1 MHSDVVKVRQCL
13 FNLLGNAAKF
23 TEKGRIELSGRR
35 LSEAGADWLEFRVTD
50 TGIGMTPEEVAK
62 LFQRFTQAD
71 SSTTRRFGGT
81 GLGLSITRA
90 FATMLGGDISVE
102 SERGKGTTFTLRLP
116 ADLRSHPAVPV
127 QDRTPL
133 NEEDLAARE
142 NGNLVLVI
150 DDDESAR
157 DLLTRFLVKE
167 GFAVRTAP
175 EGATGLQLART
186 LKPRTILLDVM
197 MPQIDGWAVLSAL
210 KSDPELAD
218 IPVIMVTMVR
228 EKGLAMTLG
237 AADYL
242 TKPVQWPR
250 LKAVLDRYKESAS
263 GGLALLIEDD
273 EQNRTTIRR
282 KLEEEGWTVVEAASR
297 DDTLEHLTASRP
309 ALILVDLNMSDLNGF
324 TFIQALRRRSE
335 WQDVPVIAMT
345 ERDLTP
351 DECERLRGLA
361 QQVIHMDDDPEREL
375 ARELKKLTGGAP
387 RSPEPENVN
396 A

>member
-1 MHSDVVKVRQCL
+1 
-13 FNLLGNAAKF
+13 
-23 TEKGRIELSGRR
+23 
-35 LSEAGADWLEFRVTD
+35 
-50 TGIGMTPEEVAK
+50 
-62 LFQRFTQAD
+62 
-71 SSTTRRFGGT
+71 
-81 GLGLSITRA
+81 
-90 FATMLGGDISVE
+90 
-102 SERGKGTTFTLRLP
+102 
-116 ADLRSHPAVPV
+116 
-127 QDRTPL
+127 
-133 NEEDLAARE
+133 
-142 NGNLVLVI
+142 
-150 DDDESAR
+150 
-157 DLLTRFLVKE
+157 
-167 GFAVRTAP
+167 
-175 EGATGLQLART
+175 
-186 LKPRTILLDVM
+186 
-197 MPQIDGWAVLSAL
+197 
-210 KSDPELAD
+210 
-218 IPVIMVTMVR
+218 MVTMVR